1 MGGKE
6 GEGGRTKGK
15 WRKEVKEGRHEYAN
29 FARNKPIFASEFST
43 KKKVAGVNVLGRS
56 VWIFLFPDAKP
67 ILNPLKTAEP
77 KNSTY
82 RGISKYTNRLIRIP
96 PSHFT
101 GINKFLSVH
110 LFTGHIIV
118 IMQIFLRKH
127 SGWWHSIHNIS
138 INPHWSAQGICFQ
151 LFRNPSKP
159 LSLFDNFSPF
169 GHAIAHPNVFLKRH
183 PGQ

>member
-67 ILNPLKTAEP
+67 ILNRWKLQSRK
-77 KNSTY
+77 
-82 RGISKYTNRLIRIP
+82 IQLIEE
-96 PSHFT
+96 
-101 GINKFLSVH
+101 
-110 LFTGHIIV
+110 
-118 IMQIFLRKH
+118 
-127 SGWWHSIHNIS
+127 
-138 INPHWSAQGICFQ
+138 
-151 LFRNPSKP
+151 FRNIPIDS
-159 LSLFDNFSPF
+159 SEFRQ
-169 GHAIAHPNVFLKRH
+169 AISRE
-183 PGQ
+183 